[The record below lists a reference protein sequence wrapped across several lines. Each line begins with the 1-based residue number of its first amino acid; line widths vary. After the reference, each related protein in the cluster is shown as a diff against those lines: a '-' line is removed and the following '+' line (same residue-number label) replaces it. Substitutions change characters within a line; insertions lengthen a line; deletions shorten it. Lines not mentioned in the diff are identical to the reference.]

1 MWVSRDPEMLRAE
14 QRERKIHMISVANK
28 WLVVNLLVE
37 LCIIIELKVL
47 PLFQLLGIPK
57 RFLSFYWKFGNFLVL
72 CILLPGIAFLVVSA
86 ISAFCHLCTI
96 CRAVISLKLR
106 DSKRMLFT
114 TLSPNVS
121 PGRKLYGPTM
131 FSNLAPSFE
140 SSHNKGGFL
149 SHSISGTCEY
159 LKSNSASPSRGDP
172 SPSSWNSSNASL
184 CSPLW
189 DKTRTHSS
197 SSTCTTIGSVSLL
210 NIALSPIT
218 GPPLLS
224 DSYQVSGLDSSV
236 SSITSNGIR
245 SNTWSSPLWTSAQ
258 SPSYQYQ
265 LSCTPPASPKR
276 GMLDDQPSLR
286 YSILSTSVCCHKH
299 SQSDLGFVDL
309 RYCRQ
314 YNKEQPTERAA
325 DEYWEEHQVTAACL
339 EQYTMDLRKWLH
351 GTIFRRLVDEIAA
364 VNRHLRETYGEETVI
379 GSTTLDTLQLLC
391 STKYQYLP
399 TLPVLLSFLEFTKDH
414 GYLVNR
420 LRELSRGGC
429 LEEFRWDSGSR
440 SSCWPWKEH
449 LPNDSLILL
458 HMFSTYMDA
467 RMPPHPKCLTGRVFS
482 QLCVVRHP
490 DKPDLKSK
498 FNTQLYQ
505 LSVQP
510 PHFKLVLNGK
520 VYSFPAG
527 PKNLFH
533 AILMC
538 FHHAFTV
545 DGKFRSINLGSS
557 GLNVAWIFSK
567 Q

>member
-1 MWVSRDPEMLRAE
+1 MWVSRDPGMLIAE
-14 QRERKIHMISVANK
+14 QRERKIQMISVANK
-28 WLVVNLLVE
+28 WLVVNLLIE
-37 LCIIIELKVL
+37 LCIIIE
-47 PLFQLLGIPK
+47 F
-57 RFLSFYWKFGNFLVL
+57 
-72 CILLPGIAFLVVSA
+72 
-86 ISAFCHLCTI
+86 
-96 CRAVISLKLR
+96 LKLR
-106 DSKRMLFT
+106 DSKKSKLYNLFSITGPVLFT
-114 TLSPNVS
+114 APSPNVS

-140 SSHNKGGFL
+140 SSHSKGGFL

-159 LKSNSASPSRGDP
+159 LKSNNASPSRGDP
-172 SPSSWNSSNASL
+172 SPGSWNSSNAPLS
-184 CSPLW
+184 SPLW

-218 GPPLLS
+218 GPPLLP
-224 DSYQVSGLDSSV
+224 DSYQVSGLDNPV
-236 SSITSNGIR
+236 SSIISNGIR
-245 SNTWSSPLWTSAQ
+245 SNTWSSSLWTSAQ

-276 GMLDDQPSLR
+276 GMLDEQPSLR
-286 YSILSTSVCCHKH
+286 SSILSTSVCCHKH
-299 SQSDLGFVDL
+299 SQSDVGFVDP

-325 DEYWEEHQVTAACL
+325 DEYWEEHQVTAVCL
-339 EQYTMDLRKWLH
+339 EQYTMDLRKWLQ

-449 LPNDSLILL
+449 LPNDSLVSDFMARRHILL
-458 HMFSTYMDA
+458 HMFCTYMDA

-490 DKPDLKSK
+490 DKPG
-498 FNTQLYQ
+498 T
-505 LSVQP
+505 
-510 PHFKLVLNGK
+510 
-520 VYSFPAG
+520 SFMC
-527 PKNLFH
+527 F
-533 AILMC
+533 AILIHSRLVP
-538 FHHAFTV
+538 FLSATFLT
-545 DGKFRSINLGSS
+545 L
-557 GLNVAWIFSK
+557 L
-567 Q
+567 